1 MTRVQPVASKEEQE
15 PEQLKKAE
23 EEQSS
28 FRRFQ
33 WNYLLVYLIVMGTR
47 VWCCMSS
54 DRQREGGRERESRS
68 VLTFGRSPEA
78 DWLQGPYVY
87 ALYEAYG
94 FVKQVQTVIHVIIL
108 PHLFT
113 ILLTSLSV
121 SQDIAILFIAGFSS
135 SMVFGTFIGSIA
147 DK

>member
-1 MTRVQPVASKEEQE
+1 
-15 PEQLKKAE
+15 
-23 EEQSS
+23 
-28 FRRFQ
+28 
-33 WNYLLVYLIVMGTR
+33 
-47 VWCCMSS
+47 
-54 DRQREGGRERESRS
+54 
-68 VLTFGRSPEA
+68 
-78 DWLQGPYVY
+78 
-87 ALYEAYG
+87 
-94 FVKQVQTVIHVIIL
+94 VKQVQTVIHVIIL